1 MKKTKSILLSFFL
14 LLWATIACK
23 DDFLEVAPTASLV
36 QAQLSSEPGL
46 EGSLIGVYS
55 LLLGRDGAGF
65 YSSTNNWFW
74 GSVRGGDANKGSDA
88 GDQSF
93 MNEVQAFN
101 PQTTNGEV
109 LNKYARTYEGIV
121 RANSTLGLLATPE
134 EGISA
139 ATLLRIE
146 AETKFLRGLYYFEL
160 KKLYNNTPYIDES
173 WDGEEEVPNDK
184 DLYPLIEAD
193 IKFAADNLPETQS
206 EAGRINKWGAM
217 AYLAKVY
224 LFQQKYAD
232 AKPLFDQVI
241 ANGVTTN
248 GIKYG
253 LVPKFSDIHRPA
265 NDNHEESVFAIQA
278 AAGTGSI
285 SNANP
290 DLVLTFT
297 YNGGPAGCCGFFQPS
312 FELSNSYRTSGG
324 LPLLD
329 GSYNNASNKLVH
341 DLGIAADADFTPDSG
356 PVDPRLD
363 HTVGRR
369 GIPYLDWGNHPGKA
383 WIRDQN
389 NGGAYSPKKWVFFQ
403 EDQSAYTDGSSWT
416 AGYTAINVNLM
427 RFADVLLMAAEIEVE
442 IGDLEKAREYVNM
455 IRTRAANAE
464 GFVMDDTGAPAAN
477 YDISLYN
484 TAWTDQATARD
495 AVRFERKLELAMEG
509 HRFFDLC
516 RWGVADQ
523 VLNAYLAHE
532 DAIIPA
538 SPFIGASFQAGVDEI
553 LPIPQDEID
562 LIGAEVLKQNP
573 GY

>member
-14 LLWATIACK
+14 LLWATMACK
-23 DDFLEVAPTASLV
+23 DDFLEVPPTGSLA

-46 EGSLIGVYS
+46 EGSLIGTYS
-55 LLLGRDGAGF
+55 MLLGRGAGF

-88 GDQSF
+88 GDQSQ
-93 MNEVQAFN
+93 MNEVQAYD
-101 PQTTNGEV
+101 PQTTNGDV
-109 LNKYARTYEGIV
+109 KNKYSRTYEGIA
-121 RANSTLGLLATPE
+121 RANSTLGLLASAE

-139 ATLLRIE
+139 ATLTRIE

-160 KKLYNNTPYIDES
+160 KKLYNNTPFIDES
-173 WDGEEEVPNDK
+173 WDGVELVPNDK
-184 DLYPLIEAD
+184 DLYPLIESD
-193 IKFAADNLPETQS
+193 IKFAVDNLPETQS
-206 EAGRINKWGAM
+206 DAGRINKWGAM

-232 AKPLFDQVI
+232 AKTLFDQVI
-241 ANGVTTN
+241 TSGVTSN
-248 GIKYG
+248 GKKYG
-253 LVPKFSDIHRPA
+253 LVPKFADIHRPA

-285 SNANP
+285 NNANP
-290 DLVLTFT
+290 DLVLNFT

-312 FELSNSYRTSGG
+312 FELSNSFRTNGG

-329 GSYNNASNKLVH
+329 GSYNDDANKLKN
-341 DLGIAADADFTPDSG
+341 DLGIAADADFTLDDG
-356 PVDPRLD
+356 PIDPRLD

-389 NGGAYSPKKWVFFQ
+389 NGGAYSPKKWVFYS
-403 EDQSAYTDGSSWT
+403 EDQSAFTDGSSWT
-416 AGYTAINVNLM
+416 AGYTALNVNLM

-455 IRTRAANAE
+455 IRARAANAD
-464 GFVMDDTGAPAAN
+464 GFVKNDAGANAAN

-484 TAWTDQATARD
+484 TAWTDQGLARE

-516 RWGVADQ
+516 RWGVAEE

-538 SPFIGASFQAGVDEI
+538 SPFVGASFQAGVDEH